1 MEEGASPPAPAPGS
15 SSSSSDLPTRI
26 VVSLLACSIVSWQLL
41 ETTKL
46 PSAAGAHCCRM
57 RGSLLQWWLLAL
69 MLLSVIEGIL
79 MTLTDLV
86 LLARRDPGGTISAA
100 NMRQEL
106 TLTLAI
112 GHADQIIVSL
122 MIIGLGVSGWRSGV
136 KYARVAVGLG
146 ATALFSRRLPAP
158 LLLLSFLRIPACNP
172 AHPVCNPAYP
182 ACNFVLLRLPAPL
195 LLVGGVS
202 CLQRSTRLQA
212 ELQAEP
218 GAREAEGG
226 CFSLRCALR
235 PLLAVALLEAL
246 YSSIPPSQLEEGM
259 RQAKRDGTLR
269 PLAGAAG
276 PDADTVL
283 LLLDTMRP
291 EEILDAAQ
299 QALGELVQ
307 FGVVLALGV
316 SGHAHGL
323 RHARL
328 PIAAAFVP
336 GLPVSFAV
344 VFYFLLETRALA
356 QGSQRGTLLPLHSGG
371 QEPRIDHTL

>member
-1 MEEGASPPAPAPGS
+1 MP
-15 SSSSSDLPTRI
+15 
-26 VVSLLACSIVSWQLL
+26 
-41 ETTKL
+41 
-46 PSAAGAHCCRM
+46 
-57 RGSLLQWWLLAL
+57 
-69 MLLSVIEGIL
+69 
-79 MTLTDLV
+79 
-86 LLARRDPGGTISAA
+86 
-100 NMRQEL
+100 
-106 TLTLAI
+106 
-112 GHADQIIVSL
+112 
-122 MIIGLGVSGWRSGV
+122 
-136 KYARVAVGLG
+136 
-146 ATALFSRRLPAP
+146 
-158 LLLLSFLRIPACNP
+158 
-172 AHPVCNPAYP
+172 
-182 ACNFVLLRLPAPL
+182 LRLPAPL

-307 FGVVLALGV
+307 FGVVLVLGL

-328 PIAAAFVP
+328 PIVAAFVP

>member
-15 SSSSSDLPTRI
+15 SSSGSSDLPTRI

-100 NMRQEL
+100 DMRQEL

-112 GHADQIIVSL
+112 GHADHIIVSL

-158 LLLLSFLRIPACNP
+158 LLLLPAYPACNP
-172 AHPVCNPAYP
+172 AHPSCKLM
-182 ACNFVLLRLPAPL
+182 LLRLPAPL

-269 PLAGAAG
+269 PLAEAAG

-307 FGVVLALGV
+307 FGVVLVLGL

-328 PIAAAFVP
+328 PIVAAFVP

-356 QGSQRGTLLPLHSGG
+356 EGSQRGTLLPLHSGG

>member
-1 MEEGASPPAPAPGS
+1 MEGSTALSAAFPPAPAPAP
-15 SSSSSDLPTRI
+15 SSSSDLPTRI

-46 PSAAGAHCCRM
+46 PSAAGEQRCCRM
-57 RGSLLQWWLLAL
+57 RGSPLQWWLLAL

-79 MTLTDLV
+79 MTLADLV
-86 LLARRDPGGTISAA
+86 LLARRDSAGTISAA
-100 NMRQEL
+100 EMRQEL

-112 GHADQIIVSL
+112 GHADQLIVSL

-146 ATALFSRRLPAP
+146 VAALLSRRLPTP
-158 LLLLSFLRIPACNP
+158 PSSFPRTIPSQPGVSSRNP
-172 AHPVCNPAYP
+172 MP
-182 ACNFVLLRLPAPL
+182 LRLPAPL

-269 PLAGAAG
+269 PLAEAAG

-307 FGVVLALGV
+307 FGVVLVLGL

-328 PIAAAFVP
+328 PIVAAFVP

-356 QGSQRGTLLPLHSGG
+356 EGSQRGTLLPLHSGG

>member
-15 SSSSSDLPTRI
+15 SSSGSSDLPTRI

-46 PSAAGAHCCRM
+46 PSAAGEQRCCRM
-57 RGSLLQWWLLAL
+57 RGSPLQWWLLAL

-79 MTLTDLV
+79 MTLADLV
-86 LLARRDPGGTISAA
+86 LLARRDSAGTISAA
-100 NMRQEL
+100 EMRQEL

-112 GHADQIIVSL
+112 GHADQLIVSL

-146 ATALFSRRLPAP
+146 VAALLSRRLPTP
-158 LLLLSFLRIPACNP
+158 PSSFPRTIPSQPGVSSRNP
-172 AHPVCNPAYP
+172 MP
-182 ACNFVLLRLPAPL
+182 LRLPAPL

-269 PLAGAAG
+269 PLAEAAG

-356 QGSQRGTLLPLHSGG
+356 EGSQRGTLLPLHSGG